1 MGERRRHHQRK
12 RKRVMG
18 GSGVVRVEYEDGV
31 VHRNFSSSCWYGSN
45 RIYKTLC
52 GAVSIINILHTIK
65 ALPIMIVMGNQ
76 LIPH

>member
-45 RIYKTLC
+45 RIYTTIY
-52 GAVSIINILHTIK
+52 GAVLILAFFILQK
-65 ALPIMIVMGNQ
+65 RYPL
-76 LIPH
+76 